1 MPSCFLKNAT
11 HIPKLAK
18 NQHHSVKQP
27 REALGEKEQLWM
39 EIER

>member
-1 MPSCFLKNAT
+1 MPSCFLKYAT

-18 NQHHSVKQP
+18 NHHHSVKQP
-27 REALGEKEQLWM
+27 REALGEKEPLWI